1 MNLAALPPFGLEEE
15 MVSSD
20 ALGLLLG
27 GFRVFAPCMPP
38 PPQGMP

>member
-27 GFRVFAPCMPP
+27 SVRVFAPSTPP
-38 PPQGMP
+38 PH